1 MKNQSV
7 FFIVVFSIILFFSL
21 TSKSFSNQL
30 YLSVASDSAKK
41 EFTGEI
47 ESKKGKTIKVSVS
60 DPANIPSEGTTG
72 TLSKYFE
79 EEILGF
85 STHGYLDIGEVEVI
99 DVTETEITFSLIK
112 ELSNIKIN
120 GKKENHYKKGN
131 IVKFT
136 W

>member
-7 FFIVVFSIILFFSL
+7 FFIVVFSIILFLTL
-21 TSKSFSNQL
+21 TSKSFSNNL
-30 YLSVASDSAKK
+30 YLSVVSDSTQK
-41 EFTGEI
+41 EFSGEI

-60 DPANIPSEGTTG
+60 DPANLPSVGTSG

-85 STHGYLDIGEVEVI
+85 STHGYIDIAEVEVI
-99 DVTETEITFSLIK
+99 SVSENIVTFSLIK
-112 ELSNIKIN
+112 ELSEIKIN
-120 GKKENHYKKGN
+120 GKKENHFKKGN